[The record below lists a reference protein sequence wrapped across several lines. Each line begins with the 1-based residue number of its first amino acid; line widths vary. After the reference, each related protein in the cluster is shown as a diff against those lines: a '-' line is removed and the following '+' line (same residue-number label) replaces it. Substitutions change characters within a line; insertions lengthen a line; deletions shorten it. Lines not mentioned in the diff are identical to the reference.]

1 MTLHRLEAT
10 GIRNL
15 QPFALELAPGI
26 NLVFGANGSG
36 KTSLLE
42 AVHLL
47 GLGRSFRTLRSR
59 RLISDELSECV
70 VFGRFDQGRQAGV
83 RKTASGE
90 AEIRIDGRSN
100 VTMAELAQLLPLQL
114 LHPES
119 MALLDEGAKERRAYI
134 DWGVFH
140 VEHAFYPVWARYQR
154 ALKQRNSLL
163 RSDKIARLDTW
174 PWDEE
179 LGRMATA
186 LHGFRQ
192 AYLAALQPVLTEWL
206 TAFLPGVAIELGYHP
221 GWDVS
226 QPLAEVL
233 AASWDKDRE
242 RGHTLVGP
250 HRADLRLK
258 LGSAPADEVLSRG
271 QKKMTVCALK
281 LAQVALLRAQTG
293 KHCTVLVDDLASE
306 LDPMARVRL
315 CQGLEGLEAQVLVTC
330 IEPASVCDA
339 FQTAPTMFHVERG
352 VIAEYRE
359 TP

>member
-15 QPFALELAPGI
+15 QPFAFDLSAGI
-26 NLVFGANGSG
+26 NLIFGANGSG

-59 RLISDELSECV
+59 RLITDAVTECV
-70 VFGRFDQGRQAGV
+70 VFGRFADGHQAGV
-83 RKTASGE
+83 RKTASGD

-140 VEHAFYPVWARYQR
+140 VEHTFYPVWARYQR

-163 RSDKIARLDTW
+163 RSDKIARLDTQ
-174 PWDEE
+174 PWDAE
-179 LGRMATA
+179 LGRLAMA
-186 LHGFRQ
+186 LHGFRE
-192 AYLAALQPVLTEWL
+192 AYLAALQPVLTDWL
-206 TAFLPGVAIELGYHP
+206 TAFLPGVALELAYHP
-221 GWDVS
+221 GWDAS
-226 QPLAEVL
+226 QPLAEIL

-258 LGSAPADEVLSRG
+258 LGTAPADEVLSRG

-293 KHCTVLVDDLASE
+293 KRCTVLVDDLPSE

-315 CQGLEGLEAQVLVTC
+315 CQGLERLEAQVLITC
-330 IEPASVCDA
+330 IEPASVRGA
-339 FQTAPTMFHVERG
+339 FSAAPTMFHVERG

-359 TP
+359 TL